1 MEQKSL
7 LLRSKTT
14 QLQQAEN
21 SMGNA
26 LTQKILITLGFI
38 FAYRVLAYIP
48 VPGVDTSVIASYF
61 TDANNALGLANMFS
75 GNAIERLSIISLGI
89 MPYITASIVM
99 ELLAATFPTLGQ
111 MKKERD
117 GMQKYMQIIRYFTI
131 FITVVQAIGVSM
143 GLQSLTGSSG
153 QSAVMIDPTTF
164 VIIATFSMLTGT
176 MLLMWIGEQITQ
188 KGIGNGISLIIFAG
202 IVSGLPSAISNTVQ
216 AVNAGEMS
224 FLTILA
230 ILGVMLITILA
241 IIYVELGERR
251 VPISYS
257 RKTIMQNQNKRVM
270 NYIPVKVNLSGVI
283 PPIFA
288 SAILMFPLTMLQSSQ
303 NDILVKIAD
312 ILAPGGVVFNVVTFL
327 LVVFFAFFYA
337 SIAFNAKD
345 ISDNLKKQ
353 GGFIPG
359 VRPGEHTKEFLNDV
373 ASKLTVTG
381 ATYLA
386 IISTVPFV
394 FINGMGASF
403 YFGGTAVL
411 IIVQVALDTM
421 RKVEAQRTM
430 NQYNTLGNVGL

>member
-1 MEQKSL
+1 
-7 LLRSKTT
+7 
-14 QLQQAEN
+14 
-21 SMGNA
+21 MGNA
-26 LTQKILITLGFI
+26 LTQKILITLGFL

-48 VPGVDTSVIASYF
+48 TPGVDLGVIKEFFDSNS
-61 TDANNALGLANMFS
+61 NNALGMMNMFS
-75 GNAIERLSIISLGI
+75 GNAVSRLSIISLGI

-99 ELLAATFPTLGQ
+99 ELLAATFPALGQ

-143 GLQSLTGSSG
+143 GLQSMTGRAG
-153 QSAVMIDPTTF
+153 QSAVMIDPMTF
-164 VIIATFSMLTGT
+164 TILTTFSMLTGT

-202 IVSGLPSAISNTVQ
+202 IVSGLPSAIGNTIR
-216 AVNAGEMS
+216 AVNAGEMN
-224 FLTILA
+224 FLVVLGILA
-230 ILGVMLITILA
+230 VMLITVLT

-270 NYIPVKVNLSGVI
+270 NYIPIKVNLSGVI

-288 SAILMFPLTMLQSSQ
+288 SAVLMFPLTMLQASSSP
-303 NDILVKIAD
+303 ILTAIAD
-312 ILAPGGVVFNVVTFL
+312 ALAPGGMIFNIVTFFL
-327 LVVFFAFFYA
+327 IIFFAFFYA

-345 ISDNLKKQ
+345 IADNLKRQ

-359 VRPGEHTKEFLNDV
+359 VRPGEHTKEFLNEV
-373 ASKLTVTG
+373 ASRLTGSG
-381 ATYLA
+381 AIYLG
-386 IISTVPFV
+386 IISTVPFAV
-394 FINGMGASF
+394 ISGMGASF
-403 YFGGTAVL
+403 YFGGVSVL

-421 RKVEAQRTM
+421 RKIEAQRTM
-430 NQYNTLGNVGL
+430 NQYDTLGNVGL